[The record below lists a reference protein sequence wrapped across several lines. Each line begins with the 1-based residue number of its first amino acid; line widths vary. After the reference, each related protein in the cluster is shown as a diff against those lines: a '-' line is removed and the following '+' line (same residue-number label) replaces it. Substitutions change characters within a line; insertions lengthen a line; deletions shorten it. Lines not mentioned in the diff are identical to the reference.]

1 MHPTRLTVLL
11 ALLCA
16 PLFAQ
21 DDVLALEGTLRQ
33 VAKQSIPRTVL
44 IKAVVDAERAG
55 TGSGAIISADGY
67 ILTATHVVEIGKT
80 IQVVTSDGRFYPA
93 KVVGQNRRQDFALL
107 KIDAQGLDA
116 FPVGD
121 SDTVKAGDW
130 VMALG
135 HPGGPYLDKQP
146 AFTAGVV
153 RALDAQMVEA
163 MHGKFYNH
171 AIVVDTPIFSG
182 NSGGPLVNLKGELV
196 GINAA
201 IIQINELGFSIPTNQ
216 IMAQYEQLAGGA
228 KLEGEKASGDAM
240 QNMSKYVSPEDYAR
254 MREKLMGRLGNL
266 FGEDSPLRQL
276 FGENSPLNGM
286 FGGGGQGEMDLGKL
300 FEQMFGENS
309 PFGGGGQGGDL
320 GKLFEDMFGENSPF
334 GGGGGGQPDMG
345 KLFEDMF
352 GENGPFGGGGGG
364 QPDMGKLFEDM
375 FGENGPFGGQNPFGN
390 RPQPQQPRE
399 QPQAAPAPRAYLG
412 LRASPVSDL
421 PGVQIEDLDPN
432 GPAQAAGLR
441 KGDLVTAV
449 DGVKVGDMNAL
460 GRALGGHEPG
470 DSVQLTVLRAM
481 VQDSVPVQKR
491 IVIDVRLGSR

>member
-1 MHPTRLTVLL
+1 MHPTRLSVLL

-80 IQVVTSDGRFYPA
+80 IQVVTSDGRFYDA

-135 HPGGPYLDKQP
+135 HPGGPYPDKQP

-182 NSGGPLVNLKGELV
+182 NSGGPLVNLEGELV

-309 PFGGGGQGGDL
+309 PFGGGG
-320 GKLFEDMFGENSPF
+320 
-334 GGGGGGQPDMG
+334 GGQPDMG
-345 KLFEDMF
+345 KL
-352 GENGPFGGGGGG
+352 
-364 QPDMGKLFEDM
+364 LEDM

-390 RPQPQQPRE
+390 RPQPERPRE

-412 LRASPVSDL
+412 LRASPTSDL

-441 KGDLVTAV
+441 RGDLVTAV
-449 DGVKVGDMNAL
+449 DGVKVGDMTAL
-460 GRALGGHEPG
+460 GRALGNHEPG
-470 DSVQLTVLRAM
+470 DTVQLTLLRAM
-481 VQDSVPVQKR
+481 VQDSIPVQKR

>member
-1 MHPTRLTVLL
+1 M
-11 ALLCA
+11 
-16 PLFAQ
+16 
-21 DDVLALEGTLRQ
+21 
-33 VAKQSIPRTVL
+33 
-44 IKAVVDAERAG
+44 
-55 TGSGAIISADGY
+55 
-67 ILTATHVVEIGKT
+67 VEIGKT

-320 GKLFEDMFGENSPF
+320 GKLFEDMFGENSPV
-334 GGGGGGQPDMG
+334 
-345 KLFEDMF
+345 
-352 GENGPFGGGGGG
+352 GGGGGG